1 MPDFDYRQKAWS
13 AALIVLFFVAWE
25 LFCLMTGM
33 SDLVLPRPSQVFVTL
48 FEKFPI
54 LWPHILQTLAT
65 TMIGFVLGVGLG
77 VVLGAVI
84 GVSKTAY
91 DTAYPLLVGF
101 SSIPKVAVVPI
112 FVLWFGSGSV
122 PAVLTALSIC
132 FFPIVVNIA
141 TGLATTEP
149 ELEDVLKALGASKL
163 DILWNVGLPRTMPFF
178 FASLEGRDLLR
189 LRRRGAV
196 RDRRLEPRHRQR
208 HDDRVLEFQRAAG
221 VRRPVRAR
229 RPRRRALRD
238 LLRDR
243 GTRHRLGHPQER
255 PDRDMKQDFVNRHP
269 TQSRR
274 STMLARVS
282 AALLGVAL
290 FAGAASAQETTIKF
304 TLGWK
309 TQGSDAAFFYAKDNG
324 FFKEEGLNVVI
335 DQGEGSGATVTR
347 IMSGAYDAGFGD
359 VNAII
364 QNASTKPQD
373 APVMVYMIW
382 NQPPFAI
389 VTKKTSGINTIK
401 DFEGHTLGGAQGTPT
416 TRLLPVFAQ
425 KNKLEGEKIKIS
437 NMAPNLQEP
446 MLIKGD
452 IDAALV
458 FNITSYFN
466 LVLNRQDPDKDY
478 KWFQFGDYGLDL
490 YSNGVMVS
498 RKLLASNPK
507 AVAGLVRAVNKGM
520 IAIAKDQNAGM
531 KAAVNYDNLIN
542 VEVEKRRLQYS
553 FDKLIVSPEMKEIG
567 VGDVKDDRMARAIGI
582 IVEGYQ
588 LARAPAPAEIFSRE
602 FLPPRAERELVY
614 TAN

>member
-1 MPDFDYRQKAWS
+1 
-13 AALIVLFFVAWE
+13 
-25 LFCLMTGM
+25 
-33 SDLVLPRPSQVFVTL
+33 
-48 FEKFPI
+48 
-54 LWPHILQTLAT
+54 
-65 TMIGFVLGVGLG
+65 
-77 VVLGAVI
+77 
-84 GVSKTAY
+84 
-91 DTAYPLLVGF
+91 
-101 SSIPKVAVVPI
+101 
-112 FVLWFGSGSV
+112 
-122 PAVLTALSIC
+122 
-132 FFPIVVNIA
+132 
-141 TGLATTEP
+141 
-149 ELEDVLKALGASKL
+149 
-163 DILWNVGLPRTMPFF
+163 
-178 FASLEGRDLLR
+178 
-189 LRRRGAV
+189 
-196 RDRRLEPRHRQR
+196 
-208 HDDRVLEFQRAAG
+208 
-221 VRRPVRAR
+221 
-229 RPRRRALRD
+229 
-238 LLRDR
+238 
-243 GTRHRLGHPQER
+243 
-255 PDRDMKQDFVNRHP
+255 
-269 TQSRR
+269 
-274 STMLARVS
+274 
-282 AALLGVAL
+282 
-290 FAGAASAQETTIKF
+290 
-304 TLGWK
+304 
-309 TQGSDAAFFYAKDNG
+309 
-324 FFKEEGLNVVI
+324 
-335 DQGEGSGATVTR
+335 
-347 IMSGAYDAGFGD
+347 
-359 VNAII
+359 
-364 QNASTKPQD
+364 
-373 APVMVYMIW
+373 MVYMIW

-588 LARAPAPAEIFSRE
+588 LARAPTPAEIFSRE